1 MTGSHV
7 RVENKLHTVIRV
19 PRLSRRDGQ
28 NYVMNAIYETFAST
42 FQRENCWLPYFMFQ
56 PGWLEIYHPSYINSI
71 SKIFSWGL
79 ACKVS
84 TVRHANFV

>member
-28 NYVMNAIYETFAST
+28 NYVLNAIYETLAST
-42 FQRENCWLPYFMFQ
+42 FQ
-56 PGWLEIYHPSYINSI
+56 
-71 SKIFSWGL
+71 
-79 ACKVS
+79 
-84 TVRHANFV
+84 